1 MAKRCP
7 RPNDGRRWEAVMA
20 ANGNHATRA
29 TGPRCIAL
37 VGPFQSGKTTLL
49 EAILARTGAVA
60 RQGNVEAG
68 NTVGDAS
75 KEARDHRM
83 SVELTVATTNFMG
96 DPYTFLDCPGS
107 VEFAHD
113 MRAVLPAIDA
123 AVVVCEM
130 DEKKV
135 AQLQLILRE
144 LEEQKIPRLLFL
156 NKIDKA
162 DAGVHDVLN
171 LLQGASRTK
180 LILRQIPTFSGE
192 IISGFVDLALE
203 RAFVY
208 KEHAPSE
215 VVALDGDVADRE
227 KTARFSM
234 LETLADHDD
243 ELMEQLLEDLKQP
256 GDKVFDDLTRE
267 LREGLVCPV
276 LMGTATR
283 ANGVLRLL
291 KALRHESP
299 GIAETAKR
307 LGVKPAGMDA
317 VAYVLKTQNTTHGGK
332 MSIVRMLAGQAG
344 DGTTFV
350 SGDDEAGSVAGV
362 FKLVGQTTEKRG
374 PAAVGETVG
383 FAKLDKAKTG
393 DTLTAGKQPHP
404 PLARIEPYPP
414 VLAIA
419 ISAKE
424 RKDDVKLGQALN
436 KLAEEDPSITVV
448 HNPETHEVVLWGQG
462 EMHLRVATERLS
474 DRYGVAI
481 ERRQPTVGYRETSR
495 KGIVQRGRH
504 KKQSGGHGQYGDVVL
519 EIKPMPRGSGFA
531 FEEKITGG
539 VVPRNYIP
547 SVEEGVIDALK
558 HGPLG
563 FPVVDL
569 HVALIDGSYHTVDSS
584 DMAFRTAGR
593 IGVAEGLPQ
602 CQPVLLEPIH
612 LVEIVCP
619 NEATAKIN
627 ALMSSRRGQIL
638 GFDTREGWDG
648 WDMVRAKMPEAEIG
662 DLIVE
667 IRSATAGAGTFTF
680 KFDHMAELTG
690 RTADQIIAARRA
702 AASAGAG
709 QIAQTFCSPNTAAV
723 SARTLRVSAAS
734 SINECP

>member
-1 MAKRCP
+1 
-7 RPNDGRRWEAVMA
+7 
-20 ANGNHATRA
+20 
-29 TGPRCIAL
+29 
-37 VGPFQSGKTTLL
+37 
-49 EAILARTGAVA
+49 
-60 RQGNVEAG
+60 
-68 NTVGDAS
+68 
-75 KEARDHRM
+75 
-83 SVELTVATTNFMG
+83 MG
-96 DPYTFLDCPGS
+96 DSYTFLDCPGS
-107 VEFAHD
+107 VEFVHD

-135 AQLQLILRE
+135 PQLQLILRE
-144 LEEQKIPRLLFL
+144 LEDRKIPRILFL
-156 NKIDKA
+156 NKIDKG
-162 DAGVHDVLN
+162 DAGVHDVLK

-192 IISGFVDLALE
+192 LISGFVDLALE

-208 KEHAPSE
+208 KEHAASE
-215 VVALDGDVADRE
+215 VIALEGDAADRE

-243 ELMEQLLEDLKQP
+243 ELMEQLLEDIQP
-256 GDKVFDDLTRE
+256 PRDKVFDDLTHE

-283 ANGVLRLL
+283 ANGILRLL

-299 GIAETAKR
+299 GIADTAKR
-307 LGVKPAGMDA
+307 LGVKANGDA
-317 VAYVLKTQNTTHGGK
+317 VAYVLKTLNTAHGGRL
-332 MSIVRMLAGQAG
+332 SIARMLAGQAG
-344 DGTTFV
+344 DGTTFQ
-350 SGDDEAGSVAGV
+350 SGDSEAGRVAGV
-362 FKLVGQTTEKRG
+362 FKLVGQTSEKRG
-374 PAAVGETVG
+374 PANVGETVA

-393 DTLTAGKQPHP
+393 DTLTAGKQAHP
-404 PLARIEPYPP
+404 AVGKIEPYPP

-424 RKDDVKLGQALN
+424 RKDDVKLGQALS
-436 KLAEEDPSITVV
+436 KLAEEDPSITIV

-481 ERRQPTVGYRETSR
+481 ERRQPSVGYRETIR

-504 KKQSGGHGQYGDVVL
+504 KKQSGGHGQYGDVVID
-519 EIKPMPRGSGFA
+519 IKPMPRGSGFS
-531 FEEKITGG
+531 FEDKITGG

-593 IGVAEGLPQ
+593 IGIVEGLPQ

-619 NEATAKIN
+619 SEATAKIN
-627 ALMSSRRGQIL
+627 ALMAGRRGQIL
-638 GFDTREGWDG
+638 GFDTREGWEG
-648 WDMVRAKMPEAEIG
+648 WDVVRAKMPEAEVG

-702 AASAGAG
+702 A
-709 QIAQTFCSPNTAAV
+709 
-723 SARTLRVSAAS
+723 
-734 SINECP
+734 E